1 MKMKIK
7 IKGFRNSNL
16 GLRIWGD
23 GSDRTDGT
31 YGILVPE
38 VQGSVGSR
46 SVATTA
52 PAERGPTEWFS
63 PASSIFCRDTEK
75 VGDGW
80 RVT

>member
-7 IKGFRNSNL
+7 IKGFRNSDL

-52 PAERGPTEWFS
+52 PAERGPTEVGVSYFW
-63 PASSIFCRDTEK
+63 ASD
-75 VGDGW
+75 
-80 RVT
+80 VTYLA